1 MGFSCN
7 QTQGLPSVFTLQNE
21 LCVSLRPD
29 KRADCFSISNPAL
42 FTSLQYPS
50 SYCSITPLS
59 TLPSAIVNQR
69 NSLVSMLAQ
78 NGHPL
83 VETLI
88 RSSTSGQE
96 LHSTP
101 RFTLRFCTTDSMKLS
116 PTFFKGMS
124 VCRVDNVPLTHYLFS
139 TPLMHSEVQK
149 KKLTTFSQ
157 CMNTPKQQQFK
168 AI

>member
-1 MGFSCN
+1 MMHLYFTPLTGSRVSRTTPSLKRYLVGFSCN

-96 LHSTP
+96 LHSAP
-101 RFTLRFCTTDSMKLS
+101 RFTLRTRYGRTKTQ
-116 PTFFKGMS
+116 TFLH
-124 VCRVDNVPLTHYLFS
+124 NWLYETITNIL
-139 TPLMHSEVQK
+139 
-149 KKLTTFSQ
+149 
-157 CMNTPKQQQFK
+157 
-168 AI
+168 